1 MQKQSTK
8 TCEPPNTRLHHVVTV
23 DAAFGSDIQRDVA
36 LRTLSRML
44 MVWKETVEGSHKDNK
59 VTLSEGQ

>member
-1 MQKQSTK
+1 
-8 TCEPPNTRLHHVVTV
+8 V